1 MARVS
6 AKEFVK
12 AHVPNAKV
20 EKQVQGR
27 IKGLQ
32 KTFWLIRDGNSTMY
46 MAEGDTEAKAWN
58 AAMLKL
64 VNNNIGKQR

>member
-12 AHVPNAKV
+12 AHVPNANA

-32 KTFWLIRDGNSTMY
+32 KTYWLIRDGNSTMY
-46 MAEGDTEAKAWN
+46 MAEGDTEAKAWK
-58 AAMLKL
+58 AAMLRI
-64 VNNNIGKQR
+64 VNNNIGRQQ